1 MKTLAAHGFLDIQV
15 TDSMSN
21 ICEILPKAQEIA
33 RLGPE
38 QIINGEPW
46 RFLDR
51 SLTQNDVYIGWHV
64 GSLYREGTYG
74 KIYKAHRMV
83 VSRRK
88 DKLFDVTVVPTE
100 VIIKRTS
107 PPAGSSVLPAEDVT
121 AHTSEALLHVLAWQ
135 TMQATATPWAIPRPF
150 EVFGDYDSATSGW
163 KNMSLCMSYVNGR
176 TLYTYMQ
183 KFWTP
188 ATKESNS
195 RAFLEIIAQ
204 VAFILHHLQ
213 NRLRL
218 NHRDVKVNNILIR
231 RRTEPFAIELDG
243 VPMATTFELT
253 LIDFGFACVG
263 CPPPKDPVTVFQAG
277 SWFPMGELCCK
288 AGRDLAQLIFCI
300 HCYFPL
306 DEFLTPTVFSAVRDW
321 MKIPWTG
328 GVADALYGFTKEGRP
343 RREGSKGSPEYH
355 TGIYEFLRRP
365 DVDPTACAPAMIFK
379 RSQGLN
385 VGLGG

>member
-15 TDSMSN
+15 TDTMSN

-38 QIINGEPW
+38 QTINGEPW

-51 SLTQNDVYIGWHV
+51 SLTQNDVYVGWHV

-74 KIYKAHRMV
+74 KIYKAHRMIV
-83 VSRRK
+83 TRRK
-88 DKLFDVTVVPTE
+88 DKMFDVTVVPTE
-100 VIIKRTS
+100 VIIKRTM
-107 PPAGSSVLPAEDVT
+107 PPAGSTFLPTEDIT

-135 TMQATATPWAIPRPF
+135 TMQVTATPWAIPRPF
-150 EVFGDYDSATSGW
+150 EVFGDYNGTGW

-176 TLYTYMQ
+176 TLYTFMQ

-188 ATKESNS
+188 TTNVENS
-195 RAFLEIIAQ
+195 KSFLEIIAQ
-204 VAFILHHLQ
+204 TAFILHHLQ

-231 RRTEPFAIELDG
+231 RRVDSFAVELDG
-243 VPMATTFELT
+243 TTLNTTYELT

-263 CPPPKDPVTVFQAG
+263 CPPPKEPLTVFQAG

-288 AGRDLAQLIFCI
+288 AGRDLAQLIYCI
-300 HCYFPL
+300 HCYFSV
-306 DEFLTPTVFSAVRDW
+306 DEFLTAEVAAAVREW
-321 MKIPWTG
+321 MRIPWTG
-328 GVADALYGFTKEGRP
+328 GVADALHGFTKEGRP

-365 DVDPTACAPAMIFK
+365 DVDPTACSPAIVFRK
-379 RSQGLN
+379 SQELLN
-385 VGLGG
+385 ALTS

>member
-15 TDSMSN
+15 TDTMSN

-38 QIINGEPW
+38 QTINGEPW

-51 SLTQNDVYIGWHV
+51 SLTQNDVYVGWHV

-83 VSRRK
+83 VTRRK

-100 VIIKRTS
+100 VIIKRTT
-107 PPAGSSVLPAEDVT
+107 PPAGSSVLPTEDIT

-135 TMQATATPWAIPRPF
+135 TMQTTATPWAIPRPF
-150 EVFGDYDSATSGW
+150 EVFGDYNGSGW

-176 TLYTYMQ
+176 TLYTFMQ

-188 ATKESNS
+188 ATKVENS
-195 RAFLEIIAQ
+195 KSFLEIVAQ
-204 VAFILHHLQ
+204 TAFILHHLQ

-231 RRTEPFAIELDG
+231 RRVEPFVIDLEGTALN
-243 VPMATTFELT
+243 TSYELT

-263 CPPPKDPVTVFQAG
+263 CPPPKEPLTVFQAG

-288 AGRDLAQLIFCI
+288 AGRDLAQLVYCI
-300 HCYFPL
+300 HCYFPV
-306 DEFLTPTVFSAVRDW
+306 DEFLTAEVAAAVREW
-321 MKIPWTG
+321 MRIPWTG
-328 GVADALYGFTKEGRP
+328 GVADALHGFTKEGRP

-365 DVDPTACAPAMIFK
+365 DVDPTACSPCSIFQK
-379 RSQGLN
+379 SQEL
-385 VGLGG
+385 LSALTS